1 MVDKTIG
8 NANTENSSY
17 GSVGAFNGL
26 FPQDVANQAM
36 AMANELYPQLPEAD
50 PWEAAFQF
58 FTEMGRQSSQPGAT
72 LLGSAVGSM
81 QAPMDYLNA
90 KKKEKAESDR
100 ARMQATLSLGTTLKG
115 KDKVTYRPATKEEL
129 AQFGATAGQMGS
141 DGKFYDLSKTSTTT
155 NKNDLKPFGIIDKT
169 KLQEIQRIVPS
180 ASLDSLG
187 NVLLTDQEALM
198 AGVRQY
204 IGQKIAPEKSGNV
217 PKPESKADLQG
228 VLRYTANP
236 PEGKKIGDEVW
247 EGIVTEGYTEN
258 QLRLADGLRDDLT
271 KALKDFNDINSSMK
285 DINSFYL
292 EAVEQANPISDY
304 SLAVQYAKIIDPGT
318 AAREGE
324 VAAIA
329 GAGSMSGS
337 LRAGLTNAIL
347 GTGKLSPRMRASIFN
362 NSLKIYQ
369 SKLPN
374 ALSTIE
380 RYKIQS
386 NKQKEG
392 LFDLVGLNV
401 DVNSYKGVGG
411 DPSVDTNNYHSLILN
426 NFAED
431 PTDTNPPPVVFPEN
445 FSFNGFTKKA
455 LLNLLK
461 LPEGTLNL
469 QTLAKIEAALDI
481 AK

>member
-1 MVDKTIG
+1 MVEKLGVSGTDVNQLSG
-8 NANTENSSY
+8 
-17 GSVGAFNGL
+17 GALDGL
-26 FPQDVANQAM
+26 FSQDIANQAVSIT
-36 AMANELYPQLPEAD
+36 NQLYPQLPEPD

-58 FTEMGRQSSQPGAT
+58 FSEMGRQASQPGAT
-72 LLGSAVGSM
+72 VLGSAVGSM
-81 QAPMDYLNA
+81 QAPLDYLNA

-100 ARMQATLSLGTTLKG
+100 ARMQSTITLGTALKG
-115 KDKVTYRPATKEEL
+115 KGGYSNVTVDGQPTVMTQDEIT
-129 AQFGATAGQMGS
+129 TAKAA
-141 DGKFYDLSKTSTTT
+141 GKTVVPYEKPTTT

-169 KLQEIQRIVPS
+169 KLEEIQRIVPS

-198 AGVRQY
+198 VGVRQY

-236 PEGKKIGDEVW
+236 PEGKEIGDEVW

-431 PTDTNPPPVVFPEN
+431 PTDTNPLPVVFPEN
-445 FSFNGFTKKA
+445 FSFSGFTRKA
-455 LLNLLK
+455 LLNLLE

-469 QTLAKIEAALDI
+469 QTLSKIEAALET